1 MALYINNN
9 GEYYTGGSIVIGD
22 VRYISPSEEILV
34 LAGYHL
40 VAEPE
45 LTEEE
50 LLERAKADKINEI
63 EDYDQSNEVNQFFL
77 ADQPMWLDA
86 QTRQT
91 LRISIESY
99 AALGIENATK
109 WFGGHQFTFPVNVWL
124 QMLNALEVYAA
135 EALNTTE
142 SHKANVEALTTIQE
156 VKNYDFTTNYPE
168 KLNLSGEWLRQLG
181 QE

>member
-1 MALYINNN
+1 MSQYINDN

-99 AALGIENATK
+99 AALGIENVTK
-109 WFGGHQFTFPVNVWL
+109 WFGGH
-124 QMLNALEVYAA
+124 
-135 EALNTTE
+135 
-142 SHKANVEALTTIQE
+142 
-156 VKNYDFTTNYPE
+156 
-168 KLNLSGEWLRQLG
+168 
-181 QE
+181 